1 MVYSLYRIIVWG
13 FSVMNLKNLV
23 KSSVGL
29 ALIGCSAILSSST
42 MAEKVLHVG
51 SWLPPKYIMNSV
63 VLPTWGE

>member
-1 MVYSLYRIIVWG
+1 
-13 FSVMNLKNLV
+13 MNLKNLV